1 MALDTG
7 FRRYDDGCRSPLAG
21 PTAPRYDSDV
31 TKDGHPSLNP
41 RRFRAAPWFAVC
53 LLVSIAFGQSP
64 ASAQA
69 RNDIVPDTWQ
79 GDVLRPK
86 PDTQGLQKLRFITD
100 SDYPPF
106 HYVDEVGA
114 LTGFNVDLARAI
126 CEILEVECEVKDV
139 DWAEIYPTLDRD
151 EADAAIASIRI
162 TAESLEKADFTS
174 RYYATPARF
183 IAQKTNE
190 LKDIGPETL
199 EGKKVGVAKNTG
211 HEAYL
216 KQFFPNSAIATFDTA
231 DDAQRALK
239 DGAIDFVFGDG
250 IGMTFWLNGVTSEG
264 CCEFRG
270 GPYLD
275 AKFFGEGVGIAVKKG
290 NRNLA
295 QVLTY
300 ALEQVHAS
308 GRYEELFLRYF
319 PMSFL

>member
-1 MALDTG
+1 M
-7 FRRYDDGCRSPLAG
+7 AG

-31 TKDGHPSLNP
+31 TQDGHPPLNP
-41 RRFRAAPWFAVC
+41 RRFRAAPWFAAC
-53 LLVSIAFGQSP
+53 LLVSIALGQSP
-64 ASAQA
+64 ALAQA
-69 RNDIVPDTWQ
+69 RNDIVPDPWQ

-86 PDTQGLQKLRFITD
+86 PDMHGLAKLRFITD

-106 HYVDEVGA
+106 HYFDEIGA
-114 LTGFNVDLARAI
+114 LTGFNVDLAKAI
-126 CEILEVECEVKDV
+126 CETLEVECEVKDV
-139 DWAEIYPTLDRD
+139 DWAEIYPTLDRG

-162 TAESLEKADFTS
+162 SAELLAKADFTS

-183 IAQKTNE
+183 IAQKANE
-190 LKDIGPETL
+190 LKDISPETL
-199 EGKKVGVAKNTG
+199 EDKKIGVAKNTG

-216 KQFFPNSAIATFDTA
+216 KLFFPNVAVATFDTA
-231 DDAQRALK
+231 EDAQRALK

-295 QVLTY
+295 HILTY

-319 PMSFL
+319 PMSFF

>member
-1 MALDTG
+1 VTCAPAP
-7 FRRYDDGCRSPLAG
+7 SPDPKRL
-21 PTAPRYDSDV
+21 
-31 TKDGHPSLNP
+31 
-41 RRFRAAPWFAVC
+41 RAAPVWFAAC
-53 LLVSIAFGQSP
+53 ALALCWLSP
-64 ASAQA
+64 APAAAQV

-79 GDVLRPK
+79 GDALRPK
-86 PDTQGLQKLRFITD
+86 PDFHGLEKLRFVTD

-106 HYVDEVGA
+106 HYFDEVGA
-114 LTGFNVDLARAI
+114 LTGFNVDLAKAL
-126 CEILEVECEVKDV
+126 CEALEVECEIKDV
-139 DWAEIYPTLDRD
+139 DWSEIFPSLERG

-162 TAESLEKADFTS
+162 SAESTEKADFTS

-190 LKDIGPETL
+190 PKDIRPETL
-199 EGKKVGVAKNTG
+199 EGKKVGVAKGTG

-216 KQFFPNSAIATFDTA
+216 KLFFPNVAIASFDSA
-231 DDAQRALK
+231 EDAQKALK
-239 DGAIDFVFGDG
+239 QGAIDFVFGDG

-275 AKFFGEGVGIAVKKG
+275 TKYFGEGVGIAVKKG
-290 NRNLA
+290 NRQLA
-295 QVLTY
+295 QILNY

-319 PMSFL
+319 PMSFF

>member
-1 MALDTG
+1 VSCAFTRPLRPRCCQTAVRWLAAGALA
-7 FRRYDDGCRSPLAG
+7 LAWLG
-21 PTAPRYDSDV
+21 GAP
-31 TKDGHPSLNP
+31 
-41 RRFRAAPWFAVC
+41 AA
-53 LLVSIAFGQSP
+53 
-64 ASAQA
+64 AQV

-86 PDTQGLQKLRFITD
+86 PDLHGLEKLRFATD

-106 HYVDEVGA
+106 HYFDEVGA
-114 LTGFNVDLARAI
+114 LTGFNVDLAKAI
-126 CEILEVECEVKDV
+126 CEALEVECEIKDV
-139 DWAEIYPTLDRD
+139 DWSEIYNSLDRG

-162 TAESLEKADFTS
+162 SAEALEKADFTS

-183 IAQKTNE
+183 IALKTSD
-190 LKDIGPETL
+190 LKDISPEAL
-199 EGKKVGVAKNTG
+199 EGKKVGVAKGTG

-216 KQFFPNSAIATFDTA
+216 KLFFPDVAIASFDTA
-231 DDAQRALK
+231 EDAQKALK
-239 DGAIDFVFGDG
+239 EGAIDLVFGDG

-275 AKFFGEGVGIAVKKG
+275 SKYFGEGVGIAVAKG
-290 NRNLA
+290 NRQLA
-295 QVLTY
+295 QILNY

-319 PMSFL
+319 PMSYF